1 MLTVFTVFTVSTVV
15 IVLTLLTV
23 ETLET
28 VETEELKKYELLTD
42 NLKSRDASASKKPP
56 LSGRIVSP
64 NRHDPHA
71 RDKM

>member
-1 MLTVFTVFTVSTVV
+1 MLTVLT
-15 IVLTLLTV
+15 VLTLVIVLTV

-28 VETEELKKYELLTD
+28 VETEELKKYEFLTD